1 MSRQPKEDVTYASI
15 DHSTAKGSKR
25 TRATTDDDCDY
36 TTVNVP
42 AALPPES
49 ECSSRDECED
59 DYVLM
64 GWIETRLLEDA
75 EDHKQ
80 EKVSNIFAI
89 ELLIKSWF
97 SMKIKK
103 LWEYEKKQKTKNQST
118 AAACVNS
125 KLQNVSLYAMY
136 SENVYTFAYA
146 CIYTEL
152 FMFLTGYILNGRVV
166 HFL

>member
-1 MSRQPKEDVTYASI
+1 MSELCDVYIMCVYSWSGNYHLTLCIMSWQPEEDVTYASI

-25 TRATTDDDCDY
+25 TRATTDEDCDY

-42 AALPPES
+42 AALQPES

-103 LWEYEKKQKTKNQST
+103 LWEYENKNQSQQQLL
-118 AAACVNS
+118 V
-125 KLQNVSLYAMY
+125 
-136 SENVYTFAYA
+136 
-146 CIYTEL
+146 
-152 FMFLTGYILNGRVV
+152 
-166 HFL
+166 